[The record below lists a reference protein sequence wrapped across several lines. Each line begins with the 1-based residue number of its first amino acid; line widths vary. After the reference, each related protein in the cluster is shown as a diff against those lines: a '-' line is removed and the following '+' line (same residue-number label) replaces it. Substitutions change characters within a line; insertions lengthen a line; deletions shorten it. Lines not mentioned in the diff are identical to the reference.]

1 MIIPYGDIN
10 PRRTV
15 PYINYAIIGANI
27 AVFLQMF
34 SREPWEIIALFQTY
48 ALVPADFDA
57 RTMFTS
63 MWLHAG
69 VAHLFGNMLYLWITG
84 DNVEDRYG
92 HFVYLV
98 FYVCAGM
105 VAGAMHVLTT
115 TGKAM
120 FLPTVGASGAV
131 SGVIGAYLV
140 LFPKSRI
147 RMLLLLP
154 LAVFTVPSW
163 LAILTWFALQLLP
176 VLSDRDLF
184 GGVAYWAHIGGF
196 GFGVLVTLLLKVL
209 GLAEHRRYDN

>member
-10 PRRTV
+10 PRRTI
-15 PYINYAIIGANI
+15 PYINYAIIAANI
-27 AVFLQMF
+27 AVFVLMF
-34 SREPWEIIALFQTY
+34 SREPWEIAALFQTY
-48 ALVPADFDA
+48 ALVPADFDV

-69 VAHLFGNMLYLWITG
+69 VAHLFGNMLYLWIAG

-92 HFVYLV
+92 HLVYLV
-98 FYVCAGM
+98 FYICAGL
-105 VAGAMHVLTT
+105 VAGAAHVLTT

-140 LFPKSRI
+140 LFPHSRI

-154 LAVFTVPSW
+154 LAAFTVPSW
-163 LAILTWFALQLLP
+163 VAILTWFALQLLP
-176 VLSDRDLF
+176 VLSDRHLF

-196 GFGVLVTLLLKVL
+196 GFGVGVTFLLKVL
-209 GLAEHRRYDN
+209 GLTETRRYDN